1 MGRTDEQ
8 QRVVA
13 APPERVFGAFVEPD
27 ALAAWLPPDGMPGVV
42 EELDARPG
50 GRYRIVLTYVDGGG
64 HGKTTADADV
74 TEGTFV
80 EVVPGERVVHDVVF
94 VSDDPAFAGVMRMTW
109 SLEAVEGGTRV
120 SFRADDVP
128 PGISAQDH
136 ADGLASSLAQLAVLV
151 ERGA

>member
-1 MGRTDEQ
+1 VGRTDEQ
-8 QRVVA
+8 QRVVG
-13 APPERVFGAFVEPD
+13 APAERVFRAFVEPD
-27 ALAAWLPPDGMPGVV
+27 ALAAWLPPDGMTGVV

-50 GRYRIVLTYVDGGG
+50 GRYRIVLTYVEAGP
-64 HGKTTADADV
+64 GKTTADADV

-94 VSDDPAFAGVMRMTW
+94 VSDDPAYAGTMRMTW
-109 SLEAVEGGTRV
+109 SLEPVDGGTRV
-120 SFRADDVP
+120 TFRADDVP

-151 ERGA
+151 ERDV

>member
-1 MGRTDEQ
+1 MSRTDEQ
-8 QRVVA
+8 HRVVA
-13 APPERVFGAFVEPD
+13 APPERVFRAFVEPD
-27 ALAAWLPPDGMPGVV
+27 ALAAWLPPDGMTGVV

-94 VSDDPAFAGVMRMTW
+94 VSDDPAFGGTMRMTW
-109 SLEAVEGGTRV
+109 SLEPVDGGTRV
-120 SFRADDVP
+120 TFRADDVP

-151 ERGA
+151 ERDV

>member
-13 APPERVFGAFVEPD
+13 APAERVFRAFVEPD
-27 ALAAWLPPDGMPGVV
+27 ALAAWLPPDGMTGVV

-50 GRYRIVLTYVDGGG
+50 GRYRLVLTYVDGGG
-64 HGKTTADADV
+64 HGKTTPDADV
-74 TEGTFV
+74 VEGTYV

-94 VSDDPAFAGVMRMTW
+94 DSDDPAYAGTMRMTW
-109 SLEAVEGGTRV
+109 SLEPVDGGTRV
-120 SFRADDVP
+120 TFRADDVP
-128 PGISAQDH
+128 PRISAQDH

-151 ERGA
+151 EREG

>member
-13 APPERVFGAFVEPD
+13 APADRVFRAFVERD
-27 ALAAWLPPDGMPGVV
+27 ALAAWLPPDGMTAVV

-50 GRYRIVLTYVDGGG
+50 GRYRIVLSYVDGGG
-64 HGKTTADADV
+64 LGKTTPDADV
-74 TEGTFV
+74 AEGTYV

-94 VSDDPAFAGVMRMTW
+94 VSDDPAYAGTMRMTW
-109 SLEAVEGGTRV
+109 SLEPVDGGTRV
-120 SFRADDVP
+120 TFRADDVP

-151 ERGA
+151 ERDA

>member
-13 APPERVFGAFVEPD
+13 APAERVFRAFVEPD
-27 ALAAWLPPDGMPGVV
+27 ALAAWLPPDGMTGVV

-64 HGKTTADADV
+64 HGKTTPDADV
-74 TEGTFV
+74 VEGTYV
-80 EVVPGERVVHDVVF
+80 DVVPAERVVHDVVF
-94 VSDDPAFAGVMRMTW
+94 ASDDPAYAGTMRMTW
-109 SLEAVEGGTRV
+109 SLAPADGGTRV
-120 SFRADDVP
+120 TFRADDVP

-136 ADGLASSLAQLAVLV
+136 ADRLASSLAQLAVLV
-151 ERGA
+151 EREG

>member
-8 QRVVA
+8 KRVVA
-13 APPERVFGAFVEPD
+13 APPERVFRAFVEPD
-27 ALAAWLPPDGMPGVV
+27 ALAAWLPPDGMTGVV
-42 EELDARPG
+42 EQLDARPG

-94 VSDDPAFAGVMRMTW
+94 VSDDPAFGGTMRMTW
-109 SLEAVEGGTRV
+109 SLEPVDGGTRV
-120 SFRADDVP
+120 TFRADDVP

-151 ERGA
+151 ERDV